1 MNCRS
6 ESTVHSLPF
15 QKGSGYHLDML
26 ILAVLVVILSVLGLP
41 WYVAATVTALAH
53 IMSLRKESECTAPGE
68 KPMFLGIREQ
78 RVTNFL
84 VGVFSG
90 LAVLITSVLQVKK
103 YYLQLVPYSS
113 VVRQQRAFP
122 FIQYPKSR
130 SVFMK
135 VYYKVWRNFIK

>member
-1 MNCRS
+1 
-6 ESTVHSLPF
+6 
-15 QKGSGYHLDML
+15 ML

-103 YYLQLVPYSS
+103 ILKCLSIGTPKAIKFPFVSNGKLMFLGVPVFYSS
-113 VVRQQRAFP
+113 AAISWQAVRYL
-122 FIQYPKSR
+122 FI
-130 SVFMK
+130 
-135 VYYKVWRNFIK
+135 